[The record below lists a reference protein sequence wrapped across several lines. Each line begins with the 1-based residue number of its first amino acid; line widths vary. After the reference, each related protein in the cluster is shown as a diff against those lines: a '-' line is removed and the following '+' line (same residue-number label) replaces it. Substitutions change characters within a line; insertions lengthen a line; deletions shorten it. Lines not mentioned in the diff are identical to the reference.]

1 MTSHH
6 PGDALHRLLHAYKRA
21 LRQACRAQGIDLPP
35 LQIRIMKM
43 LCRAPGSTA
52 HAVGQRFYRDKA
64 QITRLI
70 RELEEA
76 GLVER
81 RRDPDDGRRQL
92 LTPTAQGKKL
102 HTRIQRADR
111 LAGERMARGLSGDE
125 IAQFVAWADV
135 MIANLDSEETPT

>member
-64 QITRLI
+64 QITRVI
-70 RELEEA
+70 KELEAA
-76 GLVER
+76 GLLR
-81 RRDPDDGRRQL
+81 RTHDPDDGRQQLLIPTARGRQL
-92 LTPTAQGKKL
+92 CAGIRQ
-102 HTRIQRADR
+102 ADR
-111 LAGERMARGLSGDE
+111 DAGERMARGLSDDE
-125 IAQFVAWADV
+125 VAQFVAWADV
-135 MIANLDSEETPT
+135 MIDNLNSEETST